1 MPCRSDY
8 MEPTQKERLLQET
21 AVLYAY
27 ALDALGEEV
36 PDTVHQAATDQ
47 YCRVDFV
54 PELCRLIRNMTA
66 DKCDRI
72 VYNPRS
78 KISRKLADWW
88 EKHEE
93 ADRKRQAKEDEELLK
108 QEFYERVIMKL
119 NDDEI
124 DVLKDVWGVN

>member
-8 MEPTQKERLLQET
+8 MEPTRKEQLLQET

-27 ALDALGEEV
+27 ALNELGEEV

-54 PELCRLIRNMTA
+54 PDLCRLIRNMSG
-66 DKCDRI
+66 DECDRI
-72 VYNPRS
+72 VYIPRS
-78 KISRKLADWW
+78 KISRSLADWW
-88 EKHEE
+88 ETHEE
-93 ADRKRQAKEDEELLK
+93 ADRKRNTKEAEELLK
-108 QEFYERVIMKL
+108 QEFYERVIAKL

-124 DVLKDVWGVN
+124 DVLKDVWGVD